1 MGISRFE
8 DSVPTVPLP
17 LAEVRLVEAGLAPA
31 AQCLCVCCAPRP
43 GRCTPHASC
52 KTEVTSA
59 PINDMH
65 VLRIDGCCL
74 SVIPAG
80 VLFLLYLKEY
90 LLSGGGSWEMADH
103 DIKVVE
109 GQP

>member
-31 AQCLCVCCAPRP
+31 AQCLCVCCAPSP

-65 VLRIDGCCL
+65 ACAPYRCMLPVRYSRWGHVPLSEGVSIVRGRVLGDGR
-74 SVIPAG
+74 S
-80 VLFLLYLKEY
+80 
-90 LLSGGGSWEMADH
+90 
-103 DIKVVE
+103 
-109 GQP
+109 